1 MPHNNMPH
9 NNMQGGMFG
18 PMGGSQNIGGMGQ
31 MSERELAMMLASM
44 QGNSPTGGRLPN
56 YSTPAPP
63 QQVPGIGTTGI
74 DPSMMSNTVG
84 GGLDGIPMT
93 PQGDSMGG
101 MQDAIMS
108 FGQRQLED
116 ERLRQLLMA
125 TRGGGGMGGMGG
137 GIPQSAQ
144 NRDISFSSAAGM
156 PKGQYFT
163 GS

>member
-1 MPHNNMPH
+1 MPYNNY
-9 NNMQGGMFG
+9 MQGGMFG

-31 MSERELAMMLASM
+31 MSERELAMMLGSM
-44 QGNSPTGGRLPN
+44 QGNSPTGGRMPN

-116 ERLRQLLMA
+116 ERLRQLLA
-125 TRGGGGMGGMGG
+125 TVRGGGMAGTLPPGLFSNPIASGG
-137 GIPQSAQ
+137 GG
-144 NRDISFSSAAGM
+144 FSSVRGGNG
-156 PKGQYFT
+156 PTTIPT
-163 GS
+163 GAL

>member
-1 MPHNNMPH
+1 MPHNNVPH

-31 MSERELAMMLASM
+31 MSERELAMLLGSM
-44 QGNSPTGGRLPN
+44 QGNSPTLPN

-108 FGQRQLED
+108 FGQRQLEE
-116 ERLRQLLMA
+116 ERLRKLLE
-125 TRGGGGMGGMGG
+125 TVRGGGGMGGMGG